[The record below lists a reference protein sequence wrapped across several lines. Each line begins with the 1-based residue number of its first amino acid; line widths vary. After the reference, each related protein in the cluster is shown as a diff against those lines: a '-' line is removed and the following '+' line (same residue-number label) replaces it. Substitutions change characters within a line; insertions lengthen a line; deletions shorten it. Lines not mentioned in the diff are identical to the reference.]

1 MGDFKMNNLKRYK
14 KDLER
19 LIQEGE
25 ILYHSIRYECNSKAY
40 ERDIRKKLKDD
51 TLEFINKLP
60 KFSEKYE
67 DWYSEAKTL
76 IRQLL
81 PLRLD
86 DFVGY
91 YEKPRGR
98 KEINCESYRI
108 SDYLMGLKMV
118 SEKKESKVIVGLD
131 SAIPRFRQ
139 QLAILKAVKSR
150 FESSLFDIEQLVRAD
165 MLDSELQAA
174 GVLVKQG
181 FLRAAGAVAGV
192 VMEKHLAQ
200 VCENHQIAIRKKN
213 PAIADFNDRLKT
225 EGVIDLPQ
233 WRFNQHL
240 ADIRNRCV
248 HNKDKE
254 PSKDEVTGLVDG
266 VKKLAKTLF

>member
-1 MGDFKMNNLKRYK
+1 MPD
-14 KDLER
+14 
-19 LIQEGE
+19 
-25 ILYHSIRYECNSKAY
+25 
-40 ERDIRKKLKDD
+40 
-51 TLEFINKLP
+51 
-60 KFSEKYE
+60 FSEKYE

-81 PLRLD
+81 SVRLD

-91 YEKPRGR
+91 YEKPKGR
-98 KEINCESYRI
+98 KEIDYESYRI
-108 SDYLMGLKMV
+108 SDYLMGLQTTRGRY
-118 SEKKESKVIVGLD
+118 EEIVVGPAA
-131 SAIPRFRQ
+131 AIPRFRQ

-165 MLDSELQAA
+165 LFDSELQAA
-174 GVLVKQG
+174 GALVKQG

-200 VCENHQIAIRKKN
+200 VCENYQITIRKKN
-213 PAIADFNDRLKT
+213 PAIADFNDRLKK

-233 WRFNQHL
+233 WRSNQHL

-248 HNKDKE
+248 HNKDEK
-254 PSKDEVTGLVDG
+254 PSEDKVTELVDG
-266 VKKLAKTLF
+266 VMKLAKTLF

>member
-1 MGDFKMNNLKRYK
+1 MGDFEMNNLERYK
-14 KDLER
+14 EDLER

-25 ILYHSIRYECNSKAY
+25 ILYYSMKYECNPRDNRKA
-40 ERDIRKKLKDD
+40 IKKELKDRAS
-51 TLEFINKLP
+51 EFINKLP
-60 KFSEKYE
+60 EFSEKYE

-98 KEINCESYRI
+98 KEPDYESYRI
-108 SDYLMGLKMV
+108 SDYLMSLQVTGGV
-118 SEKKESKVIVGLD
+118 YEKVIVGPAA
-131 SAIPRFRQ
+131 AIPRFKQ
-139 QLAILKAVKSR
+139 QLAILKAAESR

-174 GVLVKQG
+174 EALVKQG
-181 FLRAAGAVAGV
+181 FIRAAGAVAGV

-200 VCENHQIAIRKKN
+200 VCENHQTTIRKKN
-213 PAIADFNDRLKT
+213 PAIADFNDRLKE